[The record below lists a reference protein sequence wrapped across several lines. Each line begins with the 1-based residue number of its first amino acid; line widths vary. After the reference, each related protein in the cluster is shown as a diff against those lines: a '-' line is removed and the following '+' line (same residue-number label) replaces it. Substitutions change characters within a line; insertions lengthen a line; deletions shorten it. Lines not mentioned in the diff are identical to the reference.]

1 MRRAIGGLAVSLG
14 AVVVPAMAQRSRPC
28 PPATGEPY
36 EVCQVDRAPVADTGN
51 VPPRYPDMLLQAAV
65 GGTAR
70 AEIVIDSAGRVRAFR
85 VIESTHDMFAQ
96 SAKNAIPRWRF
107 TPATLGG
114 RAVAVRVE
122 QRVRFVA
129 PSTSMDPRAQPPT
142 SAAHDTT
149 DDGVPETVIS
159 LAPRVPAESLHYTDD
174 DRRDVQRQAF
184 LHLAPP
190 GQVDARGE
198 PRVAVCLTMLEGGR
212 PMPADT
218 STLRMLATV
227 GRRAVVPKDCPR
239 TYASESMVYDP
250 KRRRAPPGWI
260 DPTRLVVTAVE
271 PWDRRYVLVEVDVG
285 QGDPNGYRC
294 WLTPRIPRPA
304 PACGL
309 YRKRPI
315 S

>member
-1 MRRAIGGLAVSLG
+1 MT
-14 AVVVPAMAQRSRPC
+14 VPAQIFC
-28 PPATGEPY
+28 
-36 EVCQVDRAPVADTGN
+36 APVADTAN
-51 VPPRYPDMLLQAAV
+51 VPLRYPDMLLQAAV

-70 AEIVIDSAGRVRAFR
+70 AELVIDSAGRVSAFR

-149 DDGVPETVIS
+149 DDGVPEMVIG

-184 LHLAPP
+184 LHLAPL

-218 STLRMLATV
+218 STLRMLAT
-227 GRRAVVPKDCPR
+227 GTPSRRPEGLSA
-239 TYASESMVYDP
+239 
-250 KRRRAPPGWI
+250 
-260 DPTRLVVTAVE
+260 
-271 PWDRRYVLVEVDVG
+271 DV
-285 QGDPNGYRC
+285 RE
-294 WLTPRIPRPA
+294 
-304 PACGL
+304 
-309 YRKRPI
+309 
-315 S
+315 